1 MPRWTIEV
9 IRGRRSEH
17 IGTVEAP
24 DQREAYRLAIEK
36 FDVAI
41 ERQKR
46 LFVIKLDDKG

>member
-1 MPRWTIEV
+1 MPRWSIEV

>member
-1 MPRWTIEV
+1 MARWRVEI
-9 IRGRRSEH
+9 IRGRKSEH
-17 IGTVEAP
+17 LGTLEAP